1 MPRNLKCHI
10 CANPEANQLVLD
22 LIAKGFGDIKICKV
36 LGENGFHFTPAQV
49 SNHILK
55 HVEIIKTEV
64 SIGTPVGKDE
74 RSKTIEKNCDAIQIS
89 IPPIPENCTF
99 AELVEW
105 VQRGTARIYLKQ
117 MSIVESCQ
125 DLYIRGEIRHPTEQI
140 RGLRD
145 LSSVLDLVF
154 AYKTGTDL
162 TRAIQV
168 IEAEGYDI
176 IDNAQGPKQL
186 PGQDVPGPGPGNQ

>member
-10 CANPEANQLVLD
+10 CANDEANQLTLE
-22 LIAKGFGDIKICKV
+22 LIGKGFGDIKICKV

-64 SIGTPVGKDE
+64 RLGTPVGKDE
-74 RSKTIEKNCDAIQIS
+74 RSKTVEKNCDAIQIS

-105 VQRGTARIYLKQ
+105 VQRGTARIILKQ
-117 MSIVESCQ
+117 LGIVEACQ
-125 DLYIRGEIRHPTEQI
+125 DMYLRGEIRHPTEQI

-145 LSSVLDLVF
+145 LSGVLDLVF

-176 IDNAQGPKQL
+176 IDNSQGPKQL
-186 PGQDVPGPGPGNQ
+186 PGNPVEPGK

>member
-10 CANPEANQLVLD
+10 CQNYEANQLTLE
-22 LIAKGFGDIKICKV
+22 LIGKGFGDRKICKT
-36 LGENGFHFTPAQV
+36 LGENGYHFTPTQV

-55 HVEIIKTEV
+55 HVEIVKTEV
-64 SIGTPVGKDE
+64 SIGTPVGKEE
-74 RSKTIEKNCDAIQIS
+74 RSKTVQSDCDAIQIS
-89 IPPIPENCTF
+89 IPPIPENCSF
-99 AELVEW
+99 PELVEW
-105 VQRGTARIYLKQ
+105 VQRGTARIFLKQ
-117 MSIVESCQ
+117 MAIVEACQ
-125 DLYIRGEIRHPTEQI
+125 DMYLRGEIRHPSEQI

-145 LSSVLDLVF
+145 LSGVMDLVF

-176 IDNAQGPKQL
+176 IDNSQRPKPL
-186 PGQDVPGPGPGNQ
+186 PGKGVEPGK

>member
-1 MPRNLKCHI
+1 MARNLKCHI
-10 CANPEANQLVLD
+10 CANDEANQLTLEM
-22 LIAKGFGDIKICKV
+22 IGKGFGDKKICYV
-36 LGENGFHFTPAQV
+36 LGQNGFHFTPAQV

-64 SIGTPVGKDE
+64 SIGTPVGKE
-74 RSKTIEKNCDAIQIS
+74 EKSKRIEKDCEAIQIS

-99 AELVEW
+99 RELVEW

-117 MSIVESCQ
+117 MAIVEACQ
-125 DLYIRGEIRHPTEQI
+125 DMYLRGEIRHPTEQI

-145 LSSVLDLVF
+145 LSGVLDLVF

-176 IDNAQGPKQL
+176 VDNSQGPKQL
-186 PGQDVPGPGPGNQ
+186 PGNPVEPGK